1 MNFYQIEPKIVD
13 TSCLKYQKF
22 WYLSLIQININQIE
36 PKIADSGRSKYQ
48 KLWYLGRD
56 EY

>member
-1 MNFYQIEPKIVD
+1 M
-13 TSCLKYQKF
+13 
-22 WYLSLIQININQIE
+22 NINQIE
-36 PKIADSGRSKYQ
+36 PKIADANRSKTKYQ